1 MSKGAIIGLS
11 VGVVAIIVIIFMFM
25 GGGWSEEDKK
35 AYMDVCMMGGNEAF
49 CECSLDYIMD
59 EYPNAADMEDD
70 PAGAFQV
77 GVDAGTACMDKLY

>member
-1 MSKGAIIGLS
+1 
-11 VGVVAIIVIIFMFM
+11 
-25 GGGWSEEDKK
+25 
-35 AYMDVCMMGGNEAF
+35 NEAF